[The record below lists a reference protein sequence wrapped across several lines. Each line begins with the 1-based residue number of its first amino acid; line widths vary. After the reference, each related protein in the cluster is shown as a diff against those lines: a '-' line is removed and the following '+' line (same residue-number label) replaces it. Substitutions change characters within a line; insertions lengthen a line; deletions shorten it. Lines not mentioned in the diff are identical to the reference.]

1 MIGKYHIASL
11 LSLYFGDNMFLFHRL
26 KITST
31 PEGLIRLE
39 IDSCAPNDSGA
50 YKLAI
55 TNEHGKKVALCAVA
69 VTRKYFSN

>member
-1 MIGKYHIASL
+1 MKL
-11 LSLYFGDNMFLFHRL
+11 LLPFSSSCLRL

-69 VTRKYFSN
+69 VTRN